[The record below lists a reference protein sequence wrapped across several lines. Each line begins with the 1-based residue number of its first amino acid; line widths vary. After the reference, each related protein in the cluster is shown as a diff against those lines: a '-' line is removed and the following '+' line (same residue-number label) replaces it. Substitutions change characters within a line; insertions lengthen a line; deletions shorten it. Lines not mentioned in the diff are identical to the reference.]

1 MACTGGRHRRVHTGG
16 CWVAHATVARRARA
30 GTTTPQV
37 RSRIGKLIATRGA
50 EGFTLKRFLGLYDK
64 EKFRTDQDGDDVVIT
79 PGLSAEQALK
89 CICGTVT
96 LERARRAVKSI
107 DCYLH
112 AMPRAR
118 RCPTDAISCLRLRW
132 PAWTS

>member
-37 RSRIGKLIATRGA
+37 RSRIGKLIATRGG

-107 DCYLH
+107 SSIQL
-112 AMPRAR
+112 P
-118 RCPTDAISCLRLRW
+118 L
-132 PAWTS
+132 